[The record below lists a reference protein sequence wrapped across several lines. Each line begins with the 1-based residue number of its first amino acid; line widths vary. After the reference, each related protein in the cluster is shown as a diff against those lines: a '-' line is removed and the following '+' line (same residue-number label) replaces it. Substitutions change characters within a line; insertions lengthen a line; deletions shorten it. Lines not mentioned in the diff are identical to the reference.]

1 MSDGI
6 RKITL
11 FSAEQWGEV
20 VEFRFK
26 QRFNCE
32 ADGVR
37 NLVAAGL
44 HYYRMMEDPEFAAFE
59 NHMVEKMNNNSVTAS
74 E

>member
-1 MSDGI
+1 MSEGI

-44 HYYRMMEDPEFAAFE
+44 HYYKLMEDQVFAQAE
-59 NHMVEKMNNNSVTAS
+59 GEARERLESQAQ
-74 E
+74 

>member
-44 HYYRMMEDPEFAAFE
+44 HYYKLMEDSIL
-59 NHMVEKMNNNSVTAS
+59 VEAEIQAVERLANNNND
-74 E
+74 

>member
-1 MSDGI
+1 MTDGI
-6 RKITL
+6 RKITV

-44 HYYRMMEDPEFAAFE
+44 HYYKLMEDAQFVQAEGEARERLESQAQ
-59 NHMVEKMNNNSVTAS
+59 
-74 E
+74 

>member
-44 HYYRMMEDPEFAAFE
+44 HYYKLMEDLEFVQAEIQAAE
-59 NHMVEKMNNNSVTAS
+59 RLANADAR
-74 E
+74 

>member
-44 HYYRMMEDPEFAAFE
+44 HYYRLMEDSIFAEAE
-59 NHMVEKMNNNSVTAS
+59 GQAVERLANNNND
-74 E
+74 

>member
-1 MSDGI
+1 MSESI

-11 FSAEQWGEV
+11 FDADQWGEV

-26 QRFNCE
+26 NRFNTE

-44 HYYRMMEDPEFAAFE
+44 HYFKLMEDAQFAQHEGEARE
-59 NHMVEKMNNNSVTAS
+59 RLESQAQ
-74 E
+74 

>member
-44 HYYRMMEDPEFAAFE
+44 HYYKLMEDAQFAQAE
-59 NHMVEKMNNNSVTAS
+59 AEAVERMAQSNG
-74 E
+74 

>member
-1 MSDGI
+1 MSESI

-11 FSAEQWGEV
+11 FDPDQWGEV

-26 QRFNCE
+26 MRFNTE

-44 HYYRMMEDPEFAAFE
+44 HYFKLMEDPVFAQAE
-59 NHMVEKMNNNSVTAS
+59 GEARERLEQTNG
-74 E
+74 

>member
-11 FSAEQWGEV
+11 FSAEQWREV
-20 VEFRFK
+20 VEFRFA
-26 QRFNCE
+26 QRYNCE
-32 ADGVR
+32 ADAVR

-44 HYYRMMEDPEFAAFE
+44 HYYRLMEDPEFAQAE
-59 NHMVEKMNNNSVTAS
+59 AAAVERLANQP

>member
-44 HYYRMMEDPEFAAFE
+44 HYYKLMEDQQFAQAE
-59 NHMVEKMNNNSVTAS
+59 AAAVERLANNNND
-74 E
+74 

>member
-44 HYYRMMEDPEFAAFE
+44 HYYKLMEDPLFAQAE
-59 NHMVEKMNNNSVTAS
+59 AAAVERLAS
-74 E
+74 QSE

>member
-6 RKITL
+6 RIITL

-44 HYYRMMEDPEFAAFE
+44 HYYKLMEDSIFAEAE
-59 NHMVEKMNNNSVTAS
+59 SQAVERLANNNND
-74 E
+74 